1 MGKLTQI
8 GLPEKFLDFLNAYL
22 MTREGFVRV
31 EGALSE
37 AMLLTNMVFQGTV
50 LGPALWNAFF
60 GDVAQHVPI
69 AGQEINLFADDLTVM
84 THRVLHVSDAVVLK
98 DLEVIQHRTH
108 ECGVCA
114 IRWSSIRAKST

>member
-1 MGKLTQI
+1 MGKLAQI

-50 LGPALWNAFF
+50 LGPALWNVF
-60 GDVAQHVPI
+60 V
-69 AGQEINLFADDLTVM
+69 
-84 THRVLHVSDAVVLK
+84 
-98 DLEVIQHRTH
+98 
-108 ECGVCA
+108 
-114 IRWSSIRAKST
+114 W